1 MQNAKAVFFG
11 ALFVVFVAGGR
22 LYSAEEKP
30 APDSNQKLQMV
41 RELQAL
47 SMSLKAENSPE
58 SAQKAR
64 DLERMIAEL
73 SKELTPP
80 TPSPSPD
87 DANWNAAP
95 GEPKS
100 ELLQAQLA
108 KAEQEIV
115 KREQKL
121 AELSQ
126 QMAKLERQNS
136 LPPLPNAEVKVFTL
150 NKSAAAE
157 AARTIESLFGAQ
169 TLRVATD
176 DRTNSLIVL
185 GAPDSLTA
193 VEALL
198 GRMDQ
203 QNSAGPADVHPPI
216 NPPRSL
222 LLRIFWLA
230 DGLPT
235 DEYQNPDEFLPKSV
249 LKAVDRLGITNPRL
263 VTQTVN
269 SLAVAE
275 DQSVEYGINVPAI
288 VFNQPSNLNCAG
300 HMRWSPTDN
309 SVNLD
314 TQVNVMGQAVN
325 CQLSGSLFMPLEHYM
340 VLGTAN
346 SVIADQAM
354 AAAEVNANG
363 AMMGRGGPEG
373 MGMMG
378 HEAPGRLGR
387 AGPGAGDHGAA
398 PLIVVRVGAAGP
410 EAVPAL
416 EGVAATTRRVNEAK
430 YNTSHFA
437 FVVQVIEA
445 ESFAPEAQS
454 DAKEA
459 HPKAAKK

>member
-1 MQNAKAVFFG
+1 M
-11 ALFVVFVAGGR
+11 
-22 LYSAEEKP
+22 
-30 APDSNQKLQMV
+30 
-41 RELQAL
+41 
-47 SMSLKAENSPE
+47 
-58 SAQKAR
+58 
-64 DLERMIAEL
+64 
-73 SKELTPP
+73 
-80 TPSPSPD
+80 
-87 DANWNAAP
+87 
-95 GEPKS
+95 
-100 ELLQAQLA
+100 LQAQLA
-108 KAEQEIV
+108 KAEQELM

-126 QMAKLERQNS
+126 QMTKLERQNS

-150 NKSAAAE
+150 NKSPAAE

-185 GAPDSLTA
+185 GAPNSLMA

-203 QNSAGPADVHPPI
+203 QTSAGPSDVHPPT

-249 LKAVDRLGITNPRL
+249 LNAVDRLGISNPRL
-263 VTQTVN
+263 ITQTVN

-275 DQSVEYGINVPAI
+275 DQAVEYGINVPAI
-288 VFNQPSNLNCAG
+288 VFNQPTNLNCAG

-314 TQVNVMGQAVN
+314 TQLNVMGQAVN
-325 CQLSGSLFMPLEHYM
+325 CQLSGSLFMPLQHYM

-346 SVIADQAM
+346 SVIADSATI
-354 AAAEVNANG
+354 AAEGG
-363 AMMGRGGPEG
+363 APGGAMMGPGMGMMGRGGPRGMAGG
-373 MGMMG
+373 MGRPM
-378 HEAPGRLGR
+378 A
-387 AGPGAGDHGAA
+387 
-398 PLIVVRVGAAGP
+398 AAGP
-410 EAVPAL
+410 EGGGFAPA
-416 EGVAATTRRVNEAK
+416 EGAAPQASAAK

-454 DAKEA
+454 ETKEA
-459 HPKAAKK
+459 PPKAAKN

>member
-1 MQNAKAVFFG
+1 MRFASFIRNPKAVLLA
-11 ALFVVFVAGGR
+11 ALLVVFASGGQ
-22 LYSAEEKP
+22 LNSAEEKP
-30 APDSNQKLQMV
+30 AADSSQKLQMLHQ
-41 RELQAL
+41 LQAQAIL
-47 SMSLKAENSPE
+47 LKAQNSPE
-58 SAQKAR
+58 NAQKAR

-87 DANWNAAP
+87 DAKWNSAGPADQKT
-95 GEPKS
+95 EM
-100 ELLQAQLA
+100 LQAQLA
-108 KAEQEIV
+108 KAEQELM

-150 NKSAAAE
+150 NKSPAAE

-185 GAPDSLTA
+185 GAPNSLTA

-203 QNSAGPADVHPPI
+203 QNSAGPSDVHPPT

-235 DEYQNPDEFLPKSV
+235 DEYQNPDDFLPRSV
-249 LKAVDRLGITNPRL
+249 LSAVDRLGISNPRL

-269 SLAVAE
+269 SLAVTE
-275 DQSVEYGINVPAI
+275 DQAVEYGINVPAI
-288 VFNQPSNLNCAG
+288 VFNQPTNLNCAG

-309 SVNLD
+309 SVNLE
-314 TQVNVMGQAVN
+314 TQVNVMGEAVN
-325 CQLSGSLFMPLEHYM
+325 CQLSGSLFMPLQHYM

-346 SVIADQAM
+346 SVISDQATT
-354 AAAEVNANG
+354 AAAAASGEAMAMGMG
-363 AMMGRGGPEG
+363 APGMMRGPVGPRGFGPGMGRAGGGPEG
-373 MGMMG
+373 G
-378 HEAPGRLGR
+378 AP
-387 AGPGAGDHGAA
+387 AFGADGAAAGAA
-398 PLIVVRVGAAGP
+398 PQA
-410 EAVPAL
+410 
-416 EGVAATTRRVNEAK
+416 NEAK

-459 HPKAAKK
+459 QPKAAKK

>member
-1 MQNAKAVFFG
+1 MMRFTSFMRDSKAVLFG
-11 ALFVVFVAGGR
+11 AWFVVFVAGR
-22 LYSAEEKP
+22 QLTSAEEKP
-30 APDSNQKLQMV
+30 APDSSQKLQMV

-47 SMSLKAENSPE
+47 SMSLKAENSPQ
-58 SAQKAR
+58 SVQKAH

-73 SKELTPP
+73 SKDLAPV
-80 TPSPSPD
+80 TPSSSPD
-87 DANWNAAP
+87 DGTRYGPAP
-95 GEPKS
+95 AEQKT
-100 ELLQAQLA
+100 EMLQAELA
-108 KAEQEIV
+108 KAEQELM

-150 NKSAAAE
+150 NKSPAAE

-185 GAPDSLTA
+185 GAPNSLTA

-203 QNSAGPADVHPPI
+203 QNSAGPSDVHPPA

-249 LKAVDRLGITNPRL
+249 LSAVDRLGITNPRL

-275 DQSVEYGINVPAI
+275 DQAVEYGINVPAI
-288 VFNQPSNLNCAG
+288 VFNQPTNLNCAG

-314 TQVNVMGQAVN
+314 TQVNVMGPAVN
-325 CQLSGSLFMPLEHYM
+325 CQLGGSLFMPLQHYM

-346 SVIADQAM
+346 SVIVDQATL
-354 AAAEVNANG
+354 AANG
-363 AMMGRGGPEG
+363 APGEGMMMGGRGMGMTGRGGPGGFAPG
-373 MGMMG
+373 MG
-378 HEAPGRLGR
+378 R
-387 AGPGAGDHGAA
+387 PGAGPEGGAPAFGGEGATAGAA
-398 PLIVVRVGAAGP
+398 PPG
-410 EAVPAL
+410 
-416 EGVAATTRRVNEAK
+416 NEAK

-454 DAKEA
+454 ETNESQ
-459 HPKAAKK
+459 PKAAKK